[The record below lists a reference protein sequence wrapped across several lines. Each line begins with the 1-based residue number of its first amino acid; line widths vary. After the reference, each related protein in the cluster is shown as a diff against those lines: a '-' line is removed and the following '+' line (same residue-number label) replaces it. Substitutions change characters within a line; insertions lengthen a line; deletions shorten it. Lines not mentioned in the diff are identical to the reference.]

1 MSRDIAKCEGTN
13 KWGQELSI
21 AVGVEKLSQ
30 CPLRNKCKR
39 FSELRPFLVSYRLIG
54 VPYNKKTKK
63 CKFFITKEKR

>member
-13 KWGQELSI
+13 KRGQELSI

-39 FSELRPFLVSYRLIG
+39 FLAVSSPYQYRFIG
-54 VPYNKKTKK
+54 IPYNKKTKK
-63 CKFFITKEKR
+63 CKFFMAKEK